1 MTNDN
6 YTGVT
11 TGTVATACSLAAL
24 DAILESDDIACVKVE
39 TPKKTLDIIIDE
51 CKKISSTKAYAV
63 AHKNPYNDPDVTVD
77 LAIVSTVELLD
88 KTDGEEDIIITGGE
102 GVGKITK
109 PGLQIPV
116 GDYAINP
123 GPRSMIVKNLKDNVP
138 EGKIVKVTISI
149 PEGEK
154 IAKKTMNPKLGIV
167 GGISVLGTTGIAR
180 SMSSDAY
187 KNSIVTQLDVALASN
202 IENLVFVPGNIGEK
216 LALKNLKVTKEQI
229 VQTGNYVGFMFEE
242 AEKRGIKKFTFFGH
256 MGKLIKVAGGL
267 FNTKHAVAD
276 GRREIMVAHA
286 GLCGAGQKDLQR
298 LFDSKTTDDMMD
310 ILNELGISVE
320 VSNSIA
326 DAIRERC
333 SQRFDLDLNVILVD
347 MEGNYLN
354 GNFDISL
361 FKI

>member
-24 DAILESDDIACVKVE
+24 DAIVDSSDIACVKVE

-51 CKKISSTKAYAV
+51 CKRISDVKAYAV

-88 KTDGEEDIIITGGE
+88 MTSEESNVIITGGE
-102 GVGKITK
+102 GVGIITK
-109 PGLQIPV
+109 PGLQVPV

-123 GPRSMIVKNLKDNVP
+123 VPRRMIINNLKDIVP
-138 EGKIVKVTISI
+138 EGKVAKVTISI

-180 SMSSDAY
+180 SMSSEAY
-187 KNSIVTQLDVALASN
+187 KNSIVTQLDVALASD
-202 IENLVFVPGNIGEK
+202 IEDLVFVPGNIGEK
-216 LALKNLKVTKEQI
+216 LALKRLDIAKEQI

-242 AEKRGIKKFTFFGH
+242 AEKRGINKFTFFGH
-256 MGKLIKVAGGL
+256 MGKLIKVAGGI

-276 GRREIMVAHA
+276 GRREIMVTHA
-286 GLCGAGQKDLQR
+286 ALCGVNHKDLQR

-310 ILNELGISVE
+310 ILNELHVSVE

-326 DAIRERC
+326 RAIRDRC
-333 SQRFDLDLNVILVD
+333 MQRFEIDLNVILVD
-347 MEGNYLN
+347 MEGTFLN
-354 GNFDISL
+354 DNFI
-361 FKI
+361 I

>member
-24 DAILESDDIACVKVE
+24 DAIVDSSDIACVKVE

-51 CKKISSTKAYAV
+51 CKRISDVKAYAV

-88 KTDGEEDIIITGGE
+88 MTSEESNVIITGGE
-102 GVGKITK
+102 GVGIITK
-109 PGLQIPV
+109 PGLQVPV

-123 GPRSMIVKNLKDNVP
+123 VPRRMIISNLKDIVP
-138 EGKIVKVTISI
+138 EGKVAKVTISI

-180 SMSSDAY
+180 SMSSEAY
-187 KNSIVTQLDVALASN
+187 KNSIVTQLDVALASD
-202 IENLVFVPGNIGEK
+202 IEDLVFVPGNIGEK
-216 LALKNLKVTKEQI
+216 LALKRLDIAKEQI

-242 AEKRGIKKFTFFGH
+242 AEKRGINKFTFFGH
-256 MGKLIKVAGGL
+256 MGKLIKVAGGI

-276 GRREIMVAHA
+276 GRREIMVTHA
-286 GLCGAGQKDLQR
+286 ALCGVNHKDLQR

-310 ILNELGISVE
+310 ILNELDVSVE

-326 DAIRERC
+326 RAIRDRC
-333 SQRFDLDLNVILVD
+333 MQRFEIDLNVILVD
-347 MEGNYLN
+347 MEGTFLN
-354 GNFDISL
+354 DNFI
-361 FKI
+361 I

>member
-1 MTNDN
+1 MSDDN

-24 DAILESDDIACVKVE
+24 DAILDSADIACVKVE

-51 CKKISSTKAYAV
+51 CRLLSSNEAQAT
-63 AHKNPYNDPDVTVD
+63 AHKNPYNDPDVTVNLD
-77 LAIVSTVELLD
+77 IVANVELFD
-88 KTDGEEDIIITGGE
+88 KTTEKSNVIITGGV

-116 GDYAINP
+116 GEYAINP
-123 GPRSMIVKNLKDNVP
+123 VPRRMIIKNLEDKIP
-138 EGKIVKVTISI
+138 EGKVAKVTISI
-149 PEGEK
+149 PEGET
-154 IAKKTMNPKLGIV
+154 IARKTMNPKLGIV

-187 KNSIVTQLDVALASN
+187 KNSIVTQIDVALASN
-202 IENLVFVPGNIGEK
+202 IDNLVFVPGNIGEK
-216 LALKNLKVTKEQI
+216 LALKKLDITKEQI
-229 VQTGNYVGFMFEE
+229 VQTGNFVGFMFEE
-242 AEKRGIKKFTFFGH
+242 AEKRGITKFTYFGH
-256 MGKLIKVAGGL
+256 MGKLIKVAGGI
-267 FNTKHAVAD
+267 FDTKHAVAD

-286 GLCGAGQKDLQR
+286 ALCGADKESLQR
-298 LFDSKTTDDMMD
+298 LYGSKTTDDMMD
-310 ILNELGISVE
+310 ILEEINLSSD

-326 DAIRERC
+326 SAIHERC
-333 SQRFDLDLNVILVD
+333 MQRFDLDLNVILVD

-354 GNFDISL
+354 SN

>member
-1 MTNDN
+1 MTDDN
-6 YTGVT
+6 YIGVT
-11 TGTVATACSLAAL
+11 TGTIATACSLAAL
-24 DAILESDDIACVKVE
+24 DAILDSSDIACVKVE

-51 CKKISSTKAYAV
+51 CKKLSSTKAYAV

-77 LAIVSTVELLD
+77 LAIVSTVELMD
-88 KTDGEEDIIITGGE
+88 KTGNEKVIITGGE

-109 PGLQIPV
+109 PGLQVPV

-123 GPRSMIVKNLKDNVP
+123 VPRSMIVKNLEDKIP
-138 EGKIVKVTISI
+138 EGKAAKVTISI

-187 KNSIVTQLDVALASN
+187 KNSIVTQLDVAMASN
-202 IENLVFVPGNIGEK
+202 IEDLVFVPGNIGEK
-216 LALKNLKVTKEQI
+216 LALKKLNVSKEQI

-242 AEKRGIKKFTFFGH
+242 AEKRGITEFTFFGH
-256 MGKLIKVAGGL
+256 IGKLIKVAGGI

-286 GLCGAGQKDLQR
+286 GICGANQKDLQR

-310 ILNELGISVE
+310 ILNELGISVD

-326 DAIRERC
+326 QAIKQRC
-333 SQRFDLDLNVILVD
+333 KQRFDLDLDVILVD
-347 MEGNYLN
+347 MGGNYLN
-354 GNFDISL
+354 DNME
-361 FKI
+361 KRC

>member
-11 TGTVATACSLAAL
+11 TGTIATACSLAAL
-24 DAILESDDIACVKVE
+24 DAILDSSDIACVKVE

-51 CKKISSTKAYAV
+51 CNVLSSCKAYAV

-77 LAIVSTVELLD
+77 LAIISTVELFD
-88 KTDGEEDIIITGGE
+88 KTDEESNVIITGGE

-123 GPRSMIVKNLKDNVP
+123 GPRRMIVKNLSDKIP
-138 EGKIVKVTISI
+138 EGKIAKVTVSI
-149 PEGEK
+149 PEGKK
-154 IAKKTMNPKLGIV
+154 IAKKTMNPKLGIID
-167 GGISVLGTTGIAR
+167 GISVLGTTGIAR

-202 IENLVFVPGNIGEK
+202 IEDLVFVPGNIGEK
-216 LALKNLKVTKEQI
+216 LALKQLEVTKEQI
-229 VQTGNYVGFMFEE
+229 VQTGNFVGFMFEE
-242 AEKRGIKKFTFFGH
+242 AEKRGITKFTFFGH
-256 MGKLIKVAGGL
+256 MGKLIKVAGGI
-267 FNTKHAVAD
+267 FDTKHAVAD
-276 GRREIMVAHA
+276 GRREIMVTHA
-286 GLCGAGQKDLQR
+286 ALCGADRQHLQK

-310 ILNELGISVE
+310 ILNEINLSVE

-326 DAIRERC
+326 SAIKDRC
-333 SQRFDLDLNVILVD
+333 KQRFDLDLNVILVD
-347 MEGNYLN
+347 MEGTYLN
-354 GNFDISL
+354 SNMEIIP
-361 FKI
+361 KK

>member
-24 DAILESDDIACVKVE
+24 DVIVDSSDIACVKVE

-51 CKKISSTKAYAV
+51 CKRISDVKAYAV

-88 KTDGEEDIIITGGE
+88 MTSEESNVIITGGE
-102 GVGKITK
+102 GVGIITK
-109 PGLQIPV
+109 PGLQVPV

-123 GPRSMIVKNLKDNVP
+123 VPRRMIINNLKDIVP
-138 EGKIVKVTISI
+138 EGKVAKVTISI

-180 SMSSDAY
+180 SMSSEAY
-187 KNSIVTQLDVALASN
+187 KNSIVTQLDVALASD
-202 IENLVFVPGNIGEK
+202 IEDLVFVPGNIGEK
-216 LALKNLKVTKEQI
+216 LALKRLDIAKEQI

-242 AEKRGIKKFTFFGH
+242 AEKRGINKFTFFGH
-256 MGKLIKVAGGL
+256 MGKLIKVAGGI

-276 GRREIMVAHA
+276 GRREIMVTHA
-286 GLCGAGQKDLQR
+286 ALCGVNHNDLQR
-298 LFDSKTTDDMMD
+298 LFNSKTTDDMMD
-310 ILNELGISVE
+310 ILNELNVSVE

-326 DAIRERC
+326 RAIRDRC
-333 SQRFDLDLNVILVD
+333 MQRFEIDLNVILVD
-347 MEGNYLN
+347 MEG
-354 GNFDISL
+354 F
-361 FKI
+361 

>member
-11 TGTVATACSLAAL
+11 TGTIATACSLAAL
-24 DAILESDDIACVKVE
+24 DAILDSSDIACVQVE

-51 CKKISSTKAYAV
+51 CKRLSDGKACAV

-88 KTDGEEDIIITGGE
+88 RTDEESNVVITGGK

-116 GDYAINP
+116 GEYAINP
-123 GPRSMIVKNLKDNVP
+123 VPRSMIIKNLTEIVP
-138 EGKIVKVTISI
+138 RGKIAKVTISI
-149 PEGEK
+149 PEGEN
-154 IAKKTMNPKLGIV
+154 IARKTMNPKLGIV

-187 KNSIVTQLDVALASN
+187 KNSIVTQLDVALASGVN
-202 IENLVFVPGNIGEK
+202 DLVFVPGNIGEK
-216 LALKNLKVTKEQI
+216 LALQQLDISKEQI
-229 VQTGNYVGFMFEE
+229 VQTGNFVGFMFEE
-242 AEKRGIKKFTFFGH
+242 AEKRGILKFTYFGH
-256 MGKLIKVAGGL
+256 MGKLIKVAGGI
-267 FNTKHAVAD
+267 FDTKHAVAD
-276 GRREIMVAHA
+276 GRREIMVTHA
-286 GLCGAGQKDLQR
+286 ALCGVDMDNLQK

-310 ILNELGISVE
+310 ILDELDVSVE

-326 DAIRERC
+326 RAIKDRC
-333 SQRFDLDLNVILVD
+333 KQRFDLDLNVILVD

-354 GNFDISL
+354 NNFI
-361 FKI
+361 I

>member
-1 MTNDN
+1 MTKDN

-24 DAILESDDIACVKVE
+24 DAILDAPDIACVKVE

-51 CKKISSTKAYAV
+51 CKKISSFKAYAT

-77 LAIVSTVELLD
+77 LAIVSTVELVD
-88 KTDGEEDIIITGGE
+88 KTDEDVNVTIAGGE

-123 GPRSMIVKNLKDNVP
+123 VPRQMIFENLSKKIP
-138 EGKIVKVTISI
+138 EGKVAIVTISI
-149 PEGEK
+149 PEGKK

-167 GGISVLGTTGIAR
+167 GGISILGTTGIAR
-180 SMSSDAY
+180 SMSSEAY

-202 IENLVFVPGNIGEK
+202 IENLIFVPGNIGEK
-216 LALKNLKVTKEQI
+216 LALKKLDITKEQI

-242 AEKRGIKKFTFFGH
+242 AEKRGITKFTFFGH
-256 MGKLIKVAGGL
+256 IGKLIKVAGGI

-276 GRREIMVAHA
+276 GRREIMVTHA
-286 GLCGAGQKDLQR
+286 ALCGVDKENLQK
-298 LFDSKTTDDMMD
+298 LFDSKTTDDMMS
-310 ILNELGISVE
+310 ILYDLNISTD

-326 DAIRERC
+326 SAIKDRC
-333 SQRFDLDLNVILVD
+333 MQRFDLDLNVILVD

-354 GNFDISL
+354 NNFVI
-361 FKI
+361 

>member
-24 DAILESDDIACVKVE
+24 DAILDSSDIACVKVE
-39 TPKKTLDIIIDE
+39 TPKKILDIIIDE
-51 CKKISSTKAYAV
+51 CKKVDSNRAYAI

-77 LAIVSTVELLD
+77 LAIVSTVELFD
-88 KTDGEEDIIITGGE
+88 KTDEEVNVIITGGE
-102 GVGKITK
+102 GVGIITK

-123 GPRSMIVKNLKDNVP
+123 GPRSMIINNLNDKVP
-138 EGKIVKVTISI
+138 EGKIAKVTISI

-187 KNSIVTQLDVALASN
+187 KNSIVTQLDVALAL
-202 IENLVFVPGNIGEK
+202 ELDNLVFVPGNIGEK
-216 LALKNLKVTKEQI
+216 LALKNMDITKQQVI
-229 VQTGNYVGFMFEE
+229 QTGNYVGFMFEE
-242 AEKRGIKKFTFFGH
+242 AEKRGITKFTFFGH
-256 MGKLIKVAGGL
+256 MGKLIKVAGGI

-276 GRREIMVAHA
+276 GRREIMVSHA
-286 GLCGAGQKDLQR
+286 ALCGAPQKDLQR

-310 ILNELGISVE
+310 ILNELNISVE

-326 DAIRERC
+326 KAIHDRC
-333 SQRFDLDLNVILVD
+333 YQRFDLDLNVILVD
-347 MEGNYLN
+347 MDGNYLN
-354 GNFDISL
+354 DNFMI
-361 FKI
+361 

>member
-1 MTNDN
+1 MTDDN

-24 DAILESDDIACVKVE
+24 DAILDSPDIACVQVQ

-51 CKKISSTKAYAV
+51 CKVLSKTKACAA

-77 LAIVSTVELLD
+77 LAIVATVEVVD
-88 KTDGEEDIIITGGE
+88 KLSEDVVITGGR

-109 PGLQIPV
+109 PGLQLPV
-116 GDYAINP
+116 GEYAINP
-123 GPRSMIVKNLKDNVP
+123 VPRSMIVENLKNRLP
-138 EGKIVKVTISI
+138 SGKSAKVTISI
-149 PEGEK
+149 PEGED

-187 KNSIVTQLDVALASN
+187 KNSIVTQLDVAAASDIN
-202 IENLVFVPGNIGEK
+202 DLVFVPGNIGEK
-216 LALKNLKVTKEQI
+216 LALKKLGVSKEQI
-229 VQTGNYVGFMFEE
+229 VQTGNYAGFMFEE
-242 AEKRGIKKFTFFGH
+242 AQKRGITKFTYFGH
-256 MGKLIKVAGGL
+256 IGKMIKVAGGI

-276 GRREIMVAHA
+276 GRREIMVTHA
-286 GLCGAGQKDLQR
+286 ALCGVERNNLQR

-310 ILNELGISVE
+310 ILDELDVSFD

-326 DAIRERC
+326 EAIHDRC
-333 SQRFDLDLNVILVD
+333 LQRFDLDLNVILVD
-347 MEGNYLN
+347 MKGNYLN
-354 GNFDISL
+354 NNFVISE
-361 FKI
+361 

>member
-6 YTGVT
+6 YIGVT
-11 TGTVATACSLAAL
+11 TGTIATACSLAAL
-24 DAILESDDIACVKVE
+24 DAILDSSDIACVKVE

-51 CKKISSTKAYAV
+51 CKKLSSTKAYAV

-77 LAIVSTVELLD
+77 LAIVSTVELID
-88 KTDGEEDIIITGGE
+88 KTGNEKVIITGGE

-109 PGLQIPV
+109 PGLQVPV

-123 GPRSMIVKNLKDNVP
+123 IPRSMIAKNVEDKIP
-138 EGKIVKVTISI
+138 EGKAAKFTISI

-180 SMSSDAY
+180 SMSSEAY
-187 KNSIVTQLDVALASN
+187 KNSIVTQLDVAMASD

-216 LALKNLKVTKEQI
+216 LALEKLNVSKEQI

-242 AEKRGIKKFTFFGH
+242 AEKRGMTEFTFFGH
-256 MGKLIKVAGGL
+256 IGKLIKVAGGI

-286 GLCGAGQKDLQR
+286 GICGANQKDLQR

-310 ILNELGISVE
+310 ILNELGISID

-326 DAIRERC
+326 QAIKQRC
-333 SQRFDLDLNVILVD
+333 KQRFDLDLNVILVD

-354 GNFDISL
+354 DNMETVEDS
-361 FKI
+361 

>member
-24 DAILESDDIACVKVE
+24 DAILDTSDIACVKVE

-51 CKKISSTKAYAV
+51 CKKLSSTKAYAV

-77 LAIVSTVELLD
+77 LAIVSTVELVD
-88 KTDGEEDIIITGGE
+88 KTDEDVNVTITGGE

-116 GDYAINP
+116 GEYAINP
-123 GPRSMIVKNLKDNVP
+123 VPRRMIIKNLQDQVP
-138 EGKIVKVTISI
+138 EGRVAKVTISI

-180 SMSSDAY
+180 SMSSEAY

-202 IENLVFVPGNIGEK
+202 LDNLVFVPGNIGEK
-216 LALKNLKVTKEQI
+216 LALKNLDITKQQVI
-229 VQTGNYVGFMFEE
+229 QTGNYVGFMFEE
-242 AEKRGIKKFTFFGH
+242 AEKRGITEFTFFGH
-256 MGKLIKVAGGL
+256 IGKLIKVAGGI

-276 GRREIMVAHA
+276 GRREIMVSHA
-286 GLCGAGQKDLQR
+286 ALCGAPQKDLQR

-310 ILNELGISVE
+310 ILNELNISVE

-326 DAIRERC
+326 KAIHDRC
-333 SQRFDLDLNVILVD
+333 YQRFDLDLNVILVD

-354 GNFDISL
+354 DNFI
-361 FKI
+361 I

>member
-24 DAILESDDIACVKVE
+24 DILLDDEDIACVKVE

-51 CKKISSTKAYAV
+51 CKRISSFKAYAT

-77 LAIVSTVELLD
+77 MAIISTVELID
-88 KTDGEEDIIITGGE
+88 KNDESSNVIITGGE
-102 GVGKITK
+102 GVGIITK

-116 GDYAINP
+116 GEYAINP
-123 GPRSMIVKNLKDNVP
+123 VPRKMIVENLTDRIP
-138 EGKIVKVTISI
+138 EGKVAKVTISI

-180 SMSSDAY
+180 SMSSEAY
-187 KNSIVTQLDVALASN
+187 KNSIVTQIDVALASN
-202 IENLVFVPGNIGEK
+202 IDDLIFVPGNIGEK
-216 LALKNLKVTKEQI
+216 LALKQLNVGKEQI
-229 VQTGNYVGFMFEE
+229 VQTGNFVGFMFEE
-242 AEKRGIKKFTFFGH
+242 AEKRGINKFTYFGH
-256 MGKLIKVAGGL
+256 
-267 FNTKHAVAD
+267 
-276 GRREIMVAHA
+276 ES
-286 GLCGAGQKDLQR
+286 LQR
-298 LFDSKTTDDMMD
+298 LYDSKTTDDMMD
-310 ILNELGISVE
+310 ILNEIHLSVE

-326 DAIRERC
+326 QAIRDRC
-333 SQRFDLDLNVILVD
+333 MQRFDLDLNVILVD

-354 GNFDISL
+354 SNYKFITN
-361 FKI
+361 K